1 MYSTTLPLAATTTF
15 AHPKMS
21 DRYAHVTSSEIADV
35 LQQDGWRLDS
45 GQQAR
50 THGCAGNEAH
60 TKHLLRFSHPEIGTR
75 ERNSA
80 EGGIRPQV
88 ILYNASNGTSA
99 LRMGLGLYRFVCAN
113 GIATGEQFSQ
123 FRVTHRGSN
132 LTEQVVAHA
141 ATLRQSAHQMLDVI
155 DRWRATKLAQADLAE
170 FAAAAIRLRA
180 PDAEM
185 VWTQVSWNPETAPRK
200 QHVAAAQFIRPTRP
214 ADAEDNLW
222 NVFNR
227 AQESLINGRYR
238 TIKPVG
244 EDDWKAST
252 VRRLSGLGR
261 SLRLNQDLWDLAT
274 EMDLVL
280 N

>member
-1 MYSTTLPLAATTTF
+1 
-15 AHPKMS
+15 MS

-252 VRRLSGLGR
+252 VRRVSGLGR